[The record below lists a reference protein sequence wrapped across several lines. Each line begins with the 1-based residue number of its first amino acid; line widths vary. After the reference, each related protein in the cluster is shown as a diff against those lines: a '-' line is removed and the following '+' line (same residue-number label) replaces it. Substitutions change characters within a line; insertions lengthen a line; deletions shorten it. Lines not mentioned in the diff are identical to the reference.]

1 MLGAIKLV
9 SLSLHKTFYT
19 LLVKCTTHQE
29 ECKWEGGA
37 QQDRATYIATF
48 KGQDSGVTLFWVE
61 LCGWRRTERGMSCH
75 PPAFLRPRLVP
86 SSLLVFYNRNNKV
99 LIKFNYM
106 KTNMTVHED
115 EHHKWRRGYALTA
128 HCWIEV
134 NVLWRRRTRF
144 FAGKF
149 SYIFCTVQFL
159 LPPRGTDAENANI
172 CFVLVSW
179 MVRWVRLLDTPV
191 VHILAM
197 NLVYRT
203 PCGDGWYLAP

>member
-19 LLVKCTTHQE
+19 LLVKCTTHQRRVQME
-29 ECKWEGGA
+29 RRSTTE
-37 QQDRATYIATF
+37 RVTF

-99 LIKFNYM
+99 LIKFYYM

-115 EHHKWRRGYALTA
+115 TLLRRKIQLYLLHCSIFITTTRNWRGKCQHLFCFSVLDGSLGATA
-128 HCWIEV
+128 WHP
-134 NVLWRRRTRF
+134 
-144 FAGKF
+144 
-149 SYIFCTVQFL
+149 SCT
-159 LPPRGTDAENANI
+159 
-172 CFVLVSW
+172 
-179 MVRWVRLLDTPV
+179 
-191 VHILAM
+191 
-197 NLVYRT
+197 Y
-203 PCGDGWYLAP
+203 PCHESCL